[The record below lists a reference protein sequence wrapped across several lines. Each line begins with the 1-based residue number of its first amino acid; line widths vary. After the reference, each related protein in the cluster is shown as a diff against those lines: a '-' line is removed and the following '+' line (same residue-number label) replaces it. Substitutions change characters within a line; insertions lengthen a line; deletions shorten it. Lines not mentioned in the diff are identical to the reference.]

1 VLHHTCN
8 QKREIDYVLEN
19 APFLNKNYILLS
31 LEGKRKLSNEYTKIL
46 LDIMIEYSEKRG
58 VKYDKKN

>member
-1 VLHHTCN
+1 
-8 QKREIDYVLEN
+8 LEN

-31 LEGKRKLSNEYTKIL
+31 LELSNEYTKTP
-46 LDIMIEYSEKRG
+46 LDIMIEYSGG

>member
-1 VLHHTCN
+1 MYWKMPL
-8 QKREIDYVLEN
+8 
-19 APFLNKNYILLS
+19 FLWQNYILLS